1 MKTPL
6 RYQFSEYDCGPACL
20 QNAISYLFDREEIPP
35 EVLRNISLYCLD
47 GYSAEGI
54 SGKTGTSATAM
65 MFLSNWLTS
74 YGKTGRLPVACRYLS
89 GAEVHLE
96 EGSQVLEA
104 LRQGGTVVQRLILDV
119 GHYILLTGVEGD
131 CALAFDPYHWEGDYD
146 DNSVEVVW
154 DHPDTYNRRI
164 PLRLLNSGSTLD
176 YALGPVEKR
185 EAVLIFNTK
194 TTPAAGDAGIPD
206 TDMTG
211 GLQEDS
217 NTPAGL

>member
-54 SGKTGTSATAM
+54 SGKTG
-65 MFLSNWLTS
+65 
-74 YGKTGRLPVACRYLS
+74 RLPVACRYLS
-89 GAEVHLE
+89 GAAVHLE
-96 EGSQVLEA
+96 EGSQILEA

-154 DHPDTYNRRI
+154 DHPDAYNRRI
-164 PLRLLNSGSTLD
+164 PLRLLNSESTLD

-211 GLQEDS
+211 GLQDDS